1 MNHALTIGIL
11 GGMGPEATNRL
22 AELITLTTPAAQDQ
36 DHIPVITYNN
46 AKIPSRVEAILR
58 DGPSPVPE
66 MVRSARVLEAAGA
79 DLIIVPCNCAHFFL
93 EAVQRSV
100 GIPVFNMIEQTVKHT
115 VMRFPEAGTV
125 GLLASTATIAA
136 ELYFEPLARHGR
148 NLLTPGREE
157 QEEKVMEAIY
167 GPWGIKAGF
176 RTRPRALLMEV
187 AQSLV
192 DRGAD
197 LLIAGCT
204 EVSLV
209 MAGKRSPFPIVD
221 PMEVIAREAVKVA
234 LSGTHTK
241 QESLVCQ
248 SGQLTLVT
256 A

>member
-11 GGMGPEATNRL
+11 GGMGPDATNRL
-22 AELITLTTPAAQDQ
+22 AELITLMTPAVQDQ

-46 AKIPSRVEAILR
+46 SKIPSRVEAILR
-58 DGPSPVPE
+58 DGPSPAPE

-79 DLIIVPCNCAHFFL
+79 DLIIVPCNCAHFYL
-93 EAVQRSV
+93 DAVQRSV
-100 GIPVFNMIEQTVKHT
+100 SIPVLNMIEQTVKYT
-115 VMRFPEAGTV
+115 VKHFPEAATV
-125 GLLASTATIAA
+125 GLLASTATIAS
-136 ELYFEPLARHGR
+136 ELYSEPLARHGR
-148 NLLTPGREE
+148 NLLTPAREE

-176 RTRPRALLMEV
+176 RTKPRALLTEV

-209 MAGKRSPFPIVD
+209 IAGKRSPFPVVD
-221 PMEVIAREAVKVA
+221 PMEVIARAAVRFA
-234 LSGTHTK
+234 LSGTQVK
-241 QESLVCQ
+241 QQSVLCP